1 MTQEQGIV
9 ARRARPSDASRIAA
23 FINRVVGRQSVD
35 DIAIIER
42 FGDEG
47 FLIAERGDN
56 LVGILGWRAENLVVR
71 VTHLLIWPSSEHIAA
86 GPALFAEMENA
97 AASLQC
103 EASLLLP
110 PGSGLSPRQIEFFGE
125 LGYQPQTV
133 VGLPKAWREAA
144 REAKLDD
151 DDPVLVKQLRDRRV
165 LRPL

>member
-1 MTQEQGIV
+1 MAQEQGIV
-9 ARRARPSDASRIAA
+9 VRRARPSDASEIAA
-23 FINRVVGRQSVD
+23 FINHVVGRPSVD
-35 DIAIIER
+35 DLTIIES

-47 FLIAERGDN
+47 FLLAERNDN

-71 VTHLLIWPSSEHIAA
+71 VTHLLIWPASEHRAA
-86 GPALFAEMENA
+86 APALFSTMEDA

-110 PGSGLSPRQIEFFGE
+110 PGSSLSPRQIEFFGE
-125 LGYQPQTV
+125 LGYKPQSV
-133 VGLPKAWREAA
+133 AGLPKAWREAA

-151 DDPVLVKQLRDRRV
+151 EDPVLVKQLRDRRV

>member
-1 MTQEQGIV
+1 MAQEQGIAV
-9 ARRARPSDASRIAA
+9 RRAKPSDASKIAA

-35 DIAIIER
+35 DFTIIES

-47 FLIAERGDN
+47 FLLAERDNN

-71 VTHLLIWPSSEHIAA
+71 VTHLLIWPASEHVTTI
-86 GPALFAEMENA
+86 PALFSEMENA

-110 PGSGLSPRQIEFFGE
+110 PGSALSPRQIEFFGE
-125 LGYQPQTV
+125 LGYKPQTV
-133 VGLPKAWREAA
+133 AGLPKAWREAA

-151 DDPVLVKQLRDRRV
+151 DDPVLVKQLRERRV

>member
-1 MTQEQGIV
+1 MAQEQGITV
-9 ARRARPSDASRIAA
+9 RRARPSDASAIAV
-23 FINRVVGRQSVD
+23 FINRIVGRPSVD
-35 DIAIIER
+35 DITIIES

-47 FLIAERGDN
+47 FLLAERDGN

-71 VTHLLIWPSSEHIAA
+71 VINLLIWPAA
-86 GPALFAEMENA
+86 EYTAAAPPLFSEMEQA
-97 AASLQC
+97 ATTLQC

-110 PGSGLSPRQIEFFGE
+110 PRSKLSPRQIEFFGE

-133 VGLPKAWREAA
+133 ASLPKAWREAA
-144 REAKLDD
+144 REAKLGD